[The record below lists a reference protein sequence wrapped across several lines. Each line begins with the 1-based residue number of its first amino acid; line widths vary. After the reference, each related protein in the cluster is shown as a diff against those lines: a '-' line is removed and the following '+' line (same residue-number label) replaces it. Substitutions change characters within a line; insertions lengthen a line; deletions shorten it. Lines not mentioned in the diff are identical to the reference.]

1 MAHGRRDK
9 RLALSPPPSHITS
22 PAPRSKKRTE
32 RATPTQR
39 GHHVLQRRRIRFRP
53 CGYARHG
60 SAHQRVSGQGLSD
73 PPGSARRHIPVG
85 ANSFP
90 LASSLLVPSYLGNRD
105 VNDARLVQCQHCKE
119 DDGGKDGKEK
129 DSTLF
134 HGIVT
139 PAPIQKIW
147 GIGRLFT
154 HPAGK
159 RKRSP

>member
-1 MAHGRRDK
+1 RI
-9 RLALSPPPSHITS
+9 P
-22 PAPRSKKRTE
+22 
-32 RATPTQR
+32 
-39 GHHVLQRRRIRFRP
+39 QRRRGHTQSQTGDFF
-53 CGYARHG
+53 
-60 SAHQRVSGQGLSD
+60 
-73 PPGSARRHIPVG
+73 
-85 ANSFP
+85 NSL
-90 LASSLLVPSYLGNRD
+90 LASSLLVPSYLGNRY

-119 DDGGKDGKEK
+119 DDGGKDGEEK

>member
-1 MAHGRRDK
+1 MSYRVVEYDTGPAGMPGME
-9 RLALSPPPSHITS
+9 ALINEW
-22 PAPRSKKRTE
+22 AARAIRSTR
-32 RATPTQR
+32 Q
-39 GHHVLQRRRIRFRP
+39 
-53 CGYARHG
+53 CGKAIG
-60 SAHQRVSGQGLSD
+60 GCC
-73 PPGSARRHIPVG
+73 
-85 ANSFP
+85 SFP
-90 LASSLLVPSYLGNRD
+90 RTSSLLVPGYLGNPY
-105 VNDARLVQCQHCKE
+105 VNDDRLVQCQHCKE
-119 DDGGKDGKEK
+119 DDGGKDGEEK